1 MHDGG
6 GGFGGGHMG
15 GDAGGHMGSGHMGSG
30 HVGGHPGTP
39 AAHHHHGSHGSPDM
53 GPVVPGY
60 IPGDARRGRDGLATS
75 GQRYVPGIAILAFVV
90 ILAIVLL
97 VY

>member
-15 GDAGGHMGSGHMGSG
+15 GHVGGGHM
-30 HVGGHPGTP
+30 GGHPGTP
-39 AAHHHHGSHGSPDM
+39 AAHHHHGSHGSHGSPDM

-60 IPGDARRGRDGLATS
+60 IPGNTRRGRDGLAVAD
-75 GQRYVPGIAILAFVV
+75 QRFIPGIAILAFVV

>member
-15 GDAGGHMGSGHMGSG
+15 GHVGGGHM
-30 HVGGHPGTP
+30 GGHPGTP
-39 AAHHHHGSHGSPDM
+39 AAHHHHGSYGSPDM

-60 IPGDARRGRDGLATS
+60 IPGRTRRGHDGLATAD
-75 GQRYVPGIAILAFVV
+75 QRFIPGIAILAFVV

>member
-15 GDAGGHMGSGHMGSG
+15 GDAGGHMGSG

-53 GPVVPGY
+53 GPVIPGY

-97 VY
+97 VV

>member
-15 GDAGGHMGSGHMGSG
+15 GGHIGGGHI
-30 HVGGHPGTP
+30 GGHPGTP
-39 AAHHHHGSHGSPDM
+39 AAHHHRSHGAPDM
-53 GPVVPGY
+53 GQVVPGY
-60 IPGDARRGRDGLATS
+60 IPGDARRRHDSLAAA
-75 GQRYVPGIAILAFVV
+75 GQRFTPTIAFLVFAV

-97 VY
+97 VV

>member
-15 GDAGGHMGSGHMGSG
+15 GDAGGHMGSGHVS
-30 HVGGHPGTP
+30 GHPGIP
-39 AAHHHHGSHGSPDM
+39 AAHHHHGSHGSPDAS
-53 GPVVPGY
+53 PVVPGY
-60 IPGDARRGRDGLATS
+60 IPGAARRGRGGLATS
-75 GQRYVPGIAILAFVV
+75 GQRFVPGIAILAFVV

-97 VY
+97 VS

>member
-6 GGFGGGHMG
+6 GGFGGGHIG
-15 GDAGGHMGSGHMGSG
+15 GG

-39 AAHHHHGSHGSPDM
+39 AAHHHHGSHGSADM

-60 IPGDARRGRDGLATS
+60 IPGNTRRGREGLAAA
-75 GQRYVPGIAILAFVV
+75 GQRFIPGIAILAFVV
-90 ILAIVLL
+90 ILAVVLL

>member
-15 GDAGGHMGSGHMGSG
+15 GHMGGGHTGGGHMGGH
-30 HVGGHPGTP
+30 HGTP
-39 AAHHHHGSHGSPDM
+39 AAHHHQGSHGSQDM
-53 GPVVPGY
+53 GQVVPGY
-60 IPGDARRGRDGLATS
+60 IPGDARRRHDGMAAA
-75 GQRYVPGIAILAFVV
+75 GQRFAPTIAFLVFAV

-97 VY
+97 VV

>member
-15 GDAGGHMGSGHMGSG
+15 GHMGGGHM
-30 HVGGHPGTP
+30 GGHPGTP
-39 AAHHHHGSHGSPDM
+39 VAHHHHGSHSSSDM

-60 IPGDARRGRDGLATS
+60 VPGDTRRRSGGRATAS
-75 GQRYVPGIAILAFVV
+75 QRFVPGIAILAFVV

-97 VY
+97 VS

>member
-15 GDAGGHMGSGHMGSG
+15 GHVGGGHVGGGHMGGH
-30 HVGGHPGTP
+30 HGTP

-53 GPVVPGY
+53 GQVVPGY
-60 IPGDARRGRDGLATS
+60 MPGDARRRHDSLAAA
-75 GQRYVPGIAILAFVV
+75 GQRFTPTIAFLVFAV

-97 VY
+97 VI

>member
-15 GDAGGHMGSGHMGSG
+15 GHMGGGHMG
-30 HVGGHPGTP
+30 GHPGPP

-53 GPVVPGY
+53 GLVVPGY
-60 IPGDARRGRDGLATS
+60 IPGSTRRGRDGLAVA
-75 GQRYVPGIAILAFVV
+75 GQRFIPGIAILAFVV

>member
-15 GDAGGHMGSGHMGSG
+15 GHMGGGHMGGGHM
-30 HVGGHPGTP
+30 GGHPGTP

-60 IPGDARRGRDGLATS
+60 IPGDTRRRHGGLAAA
-75 GQRYVPGIAILAFVV
+75 GQRFAPGIAFLVFAV
-90 ILAIVLL
+90 I
-97 VY
+97 

>member
-15 GDAGGHMGSGHMGSG
+15 GHVGGHVGGVHM
-30 HVGGHPGTP
+30 GGHPGTP

-60 IPGDARRGRDGLATS
+60 IPGDPRRMRDGLAA
-75 GQRYVPGIAILAFVV
+75 GQRFVPGLAILAFVV

>member
-15 GDAGGHMGSGHMGSG
+15 GHMGGGHMGGGHMGG
-30 HVGGHPGTP
+30 HQGTP
-39 AAHHHHGSHGSPDM
+39 AAHHHHGSHGSADM
-53 GPVVPGY
+53 GQVVPGY
-60 IPGDARRGRDGLATS
+60 IPGDARRRHDGLVAA
-75 GQRYVPGIAILAFVV
+75 GQRFTPTIAFLVFAV

-97 VY
+97 VV

>member
-6 GGFGGGHMG
+6 GGFGGHMG
-15 GDAGGHMGSGHMGSG
+15 GHVGGGHMGSG
-30 HVGGHPGTP
+30 HVGGHAGTP
-39 AAHHHHGSHGSPDM
+39 AAHHHHGPHGSPDM

-60 IPGDARRGRDGLATS
+60 FPGDVRRRRDGMAAA
-75 GQRYVPGIAILAFVV
+75 GQRLAPTIAFLVFAV

-97 VY
+97 VV